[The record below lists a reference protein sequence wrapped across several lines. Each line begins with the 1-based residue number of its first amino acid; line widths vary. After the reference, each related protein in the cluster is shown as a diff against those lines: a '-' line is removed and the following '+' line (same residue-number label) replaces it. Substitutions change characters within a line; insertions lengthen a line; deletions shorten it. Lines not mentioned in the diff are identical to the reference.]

1 VARAK
6 RTDRA
11 EARRKYRAYLL
22 AQEEADAAE
31 SEGSDS
37 PAKPAISRP
46 VRDRY
51 QDSRSESVPPV
62 RMGIMAAARTA
73 YHTPTYRSDL
83 RYFRTLVFRSNAVWP
98 IVLICV
104 LAGGYSVMRL
114 NDYSTDPI
122 LPVIFSFIFYPP
134 LIPPMLAGFL
144 APRATWMAGLIAS
157 FLCTVTMILVL
168 YVGGVT
174 LPQATGVATPTPT
187 ITPSATT
194 ARVASA
200 SATAAP
206 TASLTPAPT
215 PTPSIAASGASVSPT
230 PTATVTASPTATAS
244 ATASASPRASTAAA
258 SPSASPSGST
268 TTTTGAS
275 AVSDL
280 FTYAWILLLQSL
292 TIGALIGALSGW
304 YKRFLALTSAPRK
317 PISRSGGSRGAQR
330 RRPTTRK

>member
-1 VARAK
+1 
-6 RTDRA
+6 
-11 EARRKYRAYLL
+11 
-22 AQEEADAAE
+22 
-31 SEGSDS
+31 
-37 PAKPAISRP
+37 
-46 VRDRY
+46 
-51 QDSRSESVPPV
+51 
-62 RMGIMAAARTA
+62 MGIMAAAKTA

-83 RYFRTLVFRSNAVWP
+83 RYFSTLVFRSNAVWP

-174 LPQATGVATPTPT
+174 LPQATGVATATPT

-194 ARVASA
+194 AKVASA
-200 SATAAP
+200 SATLAP
-206 TASLTPAPT
+206 TASLTAAPT
-215 PTPSIAASGASVSPT
+215 PTPSIAASGASVSPAT
-230 PTATVTASPTATAS
+230 TAATTPTATATASPTATVTAS
-244 ATASASPRASTAAA
+244 ASASPQASTAAA

-317 PISRSGGSRGAQR
+317 PSSRSGSSRGAQR
-330 RRPTTRK
+330 RRPSTRK